1 MDGGRRVMWAV
12 ALLAAAVRLP
22 GVYTQALQ
30 GGIRLEDNYV
40 VREDGLENL
49 FDFPMHL

>member
-1 MDGGRRVMWAV
+1 MGDVIT
-12 ALLAAAVRLP
+12 LEP
-22 GVYTQALQ
+22 GIYTHALQ

-49 FDFPMHL
+49 FSYPKEL